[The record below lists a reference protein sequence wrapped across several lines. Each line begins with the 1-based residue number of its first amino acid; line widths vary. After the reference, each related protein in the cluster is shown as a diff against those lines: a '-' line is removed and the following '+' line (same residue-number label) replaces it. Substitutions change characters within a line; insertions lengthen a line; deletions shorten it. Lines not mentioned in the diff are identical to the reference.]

1 MSTQSP
7 LNPGTS
13 DHDRQI
19 QQIVQEVVRRREAG
33 EDISNEKVMQD
44 HPNLLPELGEQLRA
58 LRPVGSG
65 GDQDETII
73 DTSSKGDQ
81 ISVAGS
87 SRDNAETVQDSIGPL
102 PRSLPNIE
110 GYRIINVLGQGG
122 MGIVYRAV
130 QDALNRSVAL
140 KVLPAMVG
148 SASPAAVARFRREA
162 TAAGRLHHT
171 HIVPIYDF
179 GESHDAYYYAMELI
193 TGEPLNV
200 LIQRFREQNAP
211 AASPA
216 QFMDIFRS
224 AVPSVSSDGFSL
236 SSAGASD
243 SVSPGGATVSTP
255 GRGMVYYR
263 LVARWI
269 ADAADA
275 LHYAH
280 NEGIIHRD
288 IKPANLIISVDGRI
302 MVADFGLAKSADEPT
317 VTMTGSLMGTL
328 RYLSPEQAM
337 AKRIKVDHRTDIYSL
352 GLTLYELL
360 TLQQAFPQSDEK
372 KILAAI
378 IQKDPVAPRKIS
390 PAVPSELEVICQ
402 KAIEKSPESRYPT
415 AGAMAQDLTRYLND
429 LPISARAAGP
439 VRRVIKFVKRRR
451 AAVAMTVAI
460 LAVLGLAF
468 AIPASIRFARERT
481 EEKVR
486 RLVSEANTFRDQ
498 AIRHNDRSRWD
509 AADDLFKEAI
519 ELAPDDP
526 FALGDYASFKKDM
539 FNKCGRDPTLLK
551 EANKFCDRALESN
564 VDALESKGE
573 LSRLWNIKGVILK
586 KLEKYDESLKAYAKA
601 VELAP
606 HEASTLENYGVLAA
620 LNYDLTDAEQTLV
633 RAAALATEKEQP
645 YCNIWQ
651 SLAQIQLLR
660 QDAAAIDNI
669 EKAVEYGR
677 TDADVGLAEARVFLL
692 LKGHEDA
699 PRALDA
705 VKAADRI
712 ASDDTP
718 RARIN
723 RMLAIAHLRNGHYEK
738 AIEHADIALRE
749 EDLAAINHLIIAV
762 AYGRLGGHVMA
773 RNSLAAAKAT
783 WPKDL
788 RNSGEFRPV
797 APTQTLWIESA
808 DELLDL
814 LQEAKDLVPDG
825 QD

>member
-1 MSTQSP
+1 MSTRSP
-7 LNPGTS
+7 LNPETS
-13 DHDRQI
+13 DRARQV
-19 QQIVQEVVRRREAG
+19 QRVVQEVVRRREAG
-33 EDISNEKVMQD
+33 EELPDEKVLAD
-44 HPNLLPELGEQLRA
+44 HPNLLPELGEQLRG
-58 LRPVGSG
+58 LHPVDSRA
-65 GDQDETII
+65 DQDETIVA
-73 DTSSKGDQ
+73 TSSKGDQ

-87 SRDNAETVQDSIGPL
+87 SRDIAETVHDSAKAPL

-110 GYRIINVLGQGG
+110 GYRIVDVLGQGG

-193 TGEPLNV
+193 IGEPLHV

-211 AASPA
+211 AASPT

-236 SSAGASD
+236 SSAGTSD
-243 SVSPGGATVSTP
+243 SVAHGGGTMSTA
-255 GRGMVYYR
+255 GGGIVYYR
-263 LVARWI
+263 LVARWM

-280 NEGIIHRD
+280 SEGIIHRD

-360 TLQQAFPQSDEK
+360 TLEAAFPQSDEK

-378 IQKDPVAPRKIS
+378 IQTDPVAPRKIS
-390 PAVPSELEVICQ
+390 SAVPPELEVICQ
-402 KAIEKSPESRYPT
+402 KAMEKSPESRYPT

-439 VRRVIKFVKRRR
+439 VRRVVKFVRRRR

-460 LAVLGLAF
+460 VAILGLAF
-468 AIPASIRFARERT
+468 AIPASIRLAHQRT

-486 RLVSEANTFRDQ
+486 RLVGDANSLRADAMERNEKSKWEA
-498 AIRHNDRSRWD
+498 AVK
-509 AADDLFKEAI
+509 LFEEALA
-519 ELAPDDP
+519 LAPDNP
-526 FALGDYASFKKDM
+526 SALGNYAILLKDM
-539 FNKCGRDPTLLK
+539 FNKRGRDPALL
-551 EANKFCDRALESN
+551 ERANAFCDRALEAGG
-564 VDALESKGE
+564 D
-573 LSRLWNIKGVILK
+573 LSGVWNIKGVILK
-586 KLEKYDESLKAYAKA
+586 KLERYDEALDLYAKA

-606 HEASTLENYGVLAA
+606 DEPSSLENYGVLAA
-620 LNYDLTDAEQTLV
+620 LNNDLIEAEQTL
-633 RAAALATEKEQP
+633 AKAGTIATEKEEKH
-645 YCNIWQ
+645 CNIWQ

-660 QDAAAIDNI
+660 QDAAAIGNI
-669 EKAVEYGR
+669 EKAVECGPA
-677 TDADVGLAEARVFLL
+677 DADVALAEARVFLW

-705 VKAADRI
+705 VKAADRN

-723 RMLAIAHLRNGHYEK
+723 RMLAIAYLRNGRFEE
-738 AIEHADIALRE
+738 AIEHAEIALRE
-749 EDLAAINHLIIAV
+749 EDLAAINHLLIAV
-762 AYGRLGGHVMA
+762 AEGHLEHHVK
-773 RNSLAAAKAT
+773 AATALVRADAT

-788 RNSGEFRPV
+788 RNPGEFRPV

-814 LQEAKDLVPDG
+814 RLEAEDLLPDG
-825 QD
+825 PD

>member
-1 MSTQSP
+1 MSTRSP

-13 DHDRQI
+13 DRVRQV
-19 QQIVQEVVRRREAG
+19 QQVVQEVVRRREAG
-33 EDISNEKVMQD
+33 EELPDEKVMQD
-44 HPNLLPELGEQLRA
+44 HPNLLPELGAQLRG
-58 LRPVGSG
+58 LRPVGSR
-65 GDQDETII
+65 GDQDETIV
-73 DTSSKGDQ
+73 DTSSTGSQ

-87 SRDNAETVQDSIGPL
+87 SRDNAETVQDPIVPL
-102 PRSLPNIE
+102 PRSIPNID
-110 GYRIINVLGQGG
+110 GYRIISVLGQGG

-211 AASPA
+211 AASPT

-243 SVSPGGATVSTP
+243 SVAYGGATVSTA

-263 LVARWI
+263 LVARWM

-280 NEGIIHRD
+280 SEGIIHRD

-390 PAVPSELEVICQ
+390 PAVPPELEVICQ

-439 VRRVIKFVKRRR
+439 IRRVVKFVKRRR

-460 LAVLGLAF
+460 VAILGLAF

-486 RLVSEANTFRDQ
+486 RLVGDANSLRADAMERNEKSKWEAATK
-498 AIRHNDRSRWD
+498 
-509 AADDLFKEAI
+509 LFEEALV
-519 ELAPDDP
+519 LAPDNP
-526 FALGDYASFKKDM
+526 YALGNYAILLKDM
-539 FNKCGRDPTLLK
+539 FNKRGRDPALLEK
-551 EANKFCDRALESN
+551 ANGLCDRGLEAG
-564 VDALESKGE
+564 VD
-573 LSRLWNIKGVILK
+573 LSDLWNAKGVILK
-586 KLEKYDESLKAYAKA
+586 KLERYDEALEAYARA

-606 HEASTLENYGVLAA
+606 REASTLENYGVLAA

-633 RAAALATEKEQP
+633 RAAALATEKEQK

-660 QDAAAIDNI
+660 QDTAAIDNI
-669 EKAVEYGR
+669 EQAVECGP

-699 PRALDA
+699 ERAFYA
-705 VKAADRI
+705 VKAASRI

-718 RARIN
+718 RGRTN
-723 RMLAIAHLRNGHYEK
+723 RMLAIAYLRNGRFEE
-738 AIEHADIALRE
+738 AIEHAEIALRE

-762 AYGRLGGHVMA
+762 AYGHLGGHVMA

-788 RNSGEFRPV
+788 RNPGEFRPV

-825 QD
+825 QE